1 MSGLQPDIKDTESKC
16 RIFINNVLNFGIM
29 LASLKGEYHI
39 QGITGTS
46 VFFSND
52 IKTPPLE

>member
-1 MSGLQPDIKDTESKC
+1 MQPDIKDTESKC